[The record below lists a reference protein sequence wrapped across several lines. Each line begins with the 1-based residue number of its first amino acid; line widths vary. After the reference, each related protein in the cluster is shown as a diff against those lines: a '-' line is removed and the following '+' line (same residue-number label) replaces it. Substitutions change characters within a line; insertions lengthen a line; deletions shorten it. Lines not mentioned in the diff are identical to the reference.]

1 MYYAHY
7 NEEGIYTGFY
17 LEDLHGNNIP
27 TPNILLTPQ
36 EWSQALTGEY
46 RVVDGLHTYSPINIS
61 EEETLANTLV
71 QIRGKRDAL
80 LLSSDWTQLAD
91 SPLSNAKKTQ
101 WKTYRQQLRDITNSA
116 DISNVEF
123 PTPPL

>member
-27 TPNILLTPQ
+27 TPNIVLTPQ
-36 EWSQALTGEY
+36 EWSQALTGDY
-46 RVVDGLHTYSPINIS
+46 RVIDGLHTYSPINIS

-71 QIRGKRDAL
+71 QVRGKRDAL

-91 SPLSNAKKTQ
+91 SPLSSTKKTQ